1 MAPWSR
7 SRLKKKQEPEPEA
20 LKYFFFIFC
29 SQYQSKET
37 LDFNQAKYV
46 FNHYGTLPRHYAL
59 CIGEDESFTRT
70 YYCFFSLFFA
80 LIVNNISSSLLLHI

>member
-37 LDFNQAKYV
+37 LDFNQAKYLII
-46 FNHYGTLPRHYAL
+46 TAL
-59 CIGEDESFTRT
+59 CLYIMHS
-70 YYCFFSLFFA
+70 A
-80 LIVNNISSSLLLHI
+80 LVQMKVLPVPIIVSSPYSSL